1 MRYIKRRNPVT
12 TESSQ
17 FNRDR
22 IEDVLSAI
30 QDIVESYG
38 NLNDNIGYLVSI
50 VNKDSLRYGNDRLT
64 KKFRKISDEIDG
76 SIDLNADNII
86 GDIIDE
92 LEEMASNTTS
102 S

>member
-1 MRYIKRRNPVT
+1 MRYIIRRNPVT